1 MTKSLSFII
10 TKNIYSCP
18 IDVLSIEG
26 ERTTLMKTRA
36 TGFAFFFVAA
46 SFLVTPG
53 LFAQGSKRI
62 VVNHFIAD
70 PKQTSRLYITDASG
84 TGADVVV
91 NFYSVD
97 GDIIGQKKTEVPA
110 NGTVTLDPM
119 DIVKR
124 KTYGRV
130 VVESK
135 RGRILGE
142 YWQIVDADEAKY
154 SVAVPAQPALGRDRL
169 LVQHFVS
176 DPEVNSLIYVSESKG
191 GTSVPV
197 SIEFYDESSFL
208 LSRISRTIPP
218 NGTITLK
225 PHDILRRKVVGSV
238 YIITEGGPIVGE
250 YWQLVRGKFPDPR
263 TGKTRKMNYGVA
275 VPLHGK
281 IDTPLSVSE
290 TPTEIR
296 LTIEVHFDSDRADV
310 RDVDKINL
318 SEAAKVIKR
327 YFSSGESVVVEG
339 HTDESGEADHNLL
352 LSRRRAENV
361 KDFLVQQH
369 GIDPG
374 PLNAVG
380 FGETR
385 PLVPGATGNA
395 GRVNRR
401 VVFSIPK
408 I

>member
-1 MTKSLSFII
+1 MKAKLPILSLLFLI
-10 TKNIYSCP
+10 TLI
-18 IDVLSIEG
+18 
-26 ERTTLMKTRA
+26 T
-36 TGFAFFFVAA
+36 A
-46 SFLVTPG
+46 SAVVQC

-84 TGADVVV
+84 TGTDVVV
-91 NFYSVD
+91 NFYSEE
-97 GDIIGQKKTEVPA
+97 GNIIGQKKTTVPA
-110 NGTVTLDPM
+110 NGTVTLNPM

-135 RGRILGE
+135 RGRIMGE
-142 YWQIVDADEAKY
+142 YWQIIVADKAKY

-169 LVQHFVS
+169 VVQHFVS
-176 DPEVNSLIYVSESKG
+176 DPQVNSLIYLSESKG

-197 SIEFYDESSFL
+197 NIEFYDESSSL

-238 YIITEGGPIVGE
+238 YITTEGGPIVGE

-263 TGKTRKMNYGVA
+263 TGKNRKVNYGVA

-281 IDTPLSVSE
+281 IMTPLSVIE

-296 LTIEVHFDSDRADV
+296 LTVEVHFDSDRAEV
-310 RDVDKINL
+310 RAVDKINL

-327 YFSSGESVVVEG
+327 YFSDGEVVVVEG
-339 HTDESGEADHNLL
+339 HTDESGDAGYNLE
-352 LSRRRAENV
+352 LSRQRAENV
-361 KDFLVQQH
+361 KAYLIQQH
-369 GIDPG
+369 GLDPSQ
-374 PLNAVG
+374 LEVVG

-385 PLVPGATGNA
+385 PILPGTTGSA
-395 GRVNRR
+395 GHMNRR
-401 VVFSIPK
+401 VVFSMPK
-408 I
+408 F